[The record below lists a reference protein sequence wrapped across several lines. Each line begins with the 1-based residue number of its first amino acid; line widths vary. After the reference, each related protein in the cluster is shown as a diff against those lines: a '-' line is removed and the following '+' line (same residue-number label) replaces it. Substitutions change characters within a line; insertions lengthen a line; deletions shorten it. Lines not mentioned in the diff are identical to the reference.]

1 MCVFL
6 RVIYYTVRNASFG
19 VMIRSVCVHEYPPPP
34 SLPCMHQ
41 IDVLCLSTSL
51 TTSSTVV
58 ALLFQTILPRVN
70 GCFLSIVLW
79 KEHRSPQNNIQG
91 LFKTKLKPSCFSL
104 GKSATEVNGCPAPTS
119 IMERDTLLCV
129 LTESVVFGHCQ
140 QGDVTFISFT
150 VKVPWHKYRF
160 NGWLVVSVFAES

>member
-19 VMIRSVCVHEYPPPP
+19 VMIRSVCVHEYPPPL
-34 SLPCMHQ
+34 LPCMHQ
-41 IDVLCLSTSL
+41 IDVLCLSTCTSL

-58 ALLFQTILPRVN
+58 ALLFQTILPKVN

-91 LFKTKLKPSCFSL
+91 RFKTKLKPRCFSL
-104 GKSATEVNGCPAPTS
+104 GVSNRGKRLSRPNIYNGKRYTALCIDWVSSGWTLSTGGRHFYIVHCKSPLAQVQ
-119 IMERDTLLCV
+119 I
-129 LTESVVFGHCQ
+129 
-140 QGDVTFISFT
+140 
-150 VKVPWHKYRF
+150 
-160 NGWLVVSVFAES
+160 